1 MYRLERQEFVQP
13 HFVSLFSLL
22 SFQAGFLNAFGFV
35 ACGKYVSHVTG
46 FGTQIGSAIANEKLT
61 LAIELI
67 GFPLSYLLGS
77 FVSGF
82 ITVARI
88 EKKMKPRF
96 NLVVSFFP
104 FLILALMILGMG
116 GFFGPFGGDFISFR
130 DFLLLYSLTFAC
142 GMQNGCFATL
152 TKGQI
157 RTTHLTG
164 ITTDIGTDLARLF
177 FGNLSDEE
185 KELTRKTNFS
195 RIMTFLS
202 FTIGSIVSVT
212 VAPHWAFLSLAVPLF
227 TSVVVFISICIVSK
241 VLDRKFSHET
251 TSIEEKNLQT
261 I

>member
-82 ITVARI
+82 ITVAKI

-96 NLVVSFFP
+96 NVVVGLFP
-104 FLILALMILGMG
+104 LLILAITCLGLG
-116 GFFGPFGGDFISFR
+116 GFFGPFGKD
-130 DFLLLYSLTFAC
+130 
-142 GMQNGCFATL
+142 
-152 TKGQI
+152 
-157 RTTHLTG
+157 
-164 ITTDIGTDLARLF
+164 
-177 FGNLSDEE
+177 
-185 KELTRKTNFS
+185 
-195 RIMTFLS
+195 FLS
-202 FTIGSIVSVT
+202 FRYFLILSVIY
-212 VAPHWAFLSLAVPLF
+212 VIAQHQP
-227 TSVVVFISICIVSK
+227 IK
-241 VLDRKFSHET
+241 K
-251 TSIEEKNLQT
+251 
-261 I
+261 